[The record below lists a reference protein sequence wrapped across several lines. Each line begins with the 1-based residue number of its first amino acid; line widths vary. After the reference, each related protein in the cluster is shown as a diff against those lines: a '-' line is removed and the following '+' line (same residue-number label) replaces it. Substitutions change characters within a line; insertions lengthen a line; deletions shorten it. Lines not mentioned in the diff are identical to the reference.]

1 MMSARDSSNCV
12 PPSGRTAWSVTEA
25 VIPKI
30 QYLINKDQQSLQ
42 RVAPMIFVAL
52 WSTGFVVARYATTD
66 AGPLTFLCI
75 RMFVAA
81 GLLWLCAT
89 ALRAPRM
96 TRSDWSAASIVG
108 IFMHAI
114 YLGGVFVA
122 IDNGLPSG
130 LSALIAGLHPVATS
144 VAARVFL
151 REQLSRKQIVGVF
164 LGLIGVCTVVIEK
177 LDAADGGV
185 TIAAMIAMMISI
197 FGLSVGTLVQRA
209 LGKEMPL
216 LRGTATQ
223 YLASGVVL
231 AVASGFSESW
241 RFEITGNTL
250 FSLLWAV
257 VVLSLGAVLLMMT
270 LLARHTAA
278 KVSSLFFLTP
288 ALSTIEG
295 AILFGERLGVL
306 ALVGFGIAIFGV
318 RMTMQP
324 TNAAPEVSTA

>member
-1 MMSARDSSNCV
+1 MSNN
-12 PPSGRTAWSVTEA
+12 
-25 VIPKI
+25 
-30 QYLINKDQQSLQ
+30 QQQSLA
-42 RVAPMIFVAL
+42 RVAPAIFVAL

-66 AGPLTFLCI
+66 AGPLTFLCV
-75 RMFVAA
+75 RMFIAA
-81 GLLWLCAT
+81 GLLWLIAT
-89 ALRAPRM
+89 AMRAPRM
-96 TRSDWSAASIVG
+96 ARSDWSAATIVG

-122 IDNGLPSG
+122 IDLGLPSG

-164 LGLIGVCTVVIEK
+164 LGLVGVCAVVVEK

-185 TIAAMIAMMISI
+185 TTGAMIAMAISI
-197 FGLSVGTLVQRA
+197 IGLTIGTLVQRA

-231 AVASGFSESW
+231 AVASGFSEQW
-241 RFEITGNTL
+241 Q
-250 FSLLWAV
+250 FSLTRYTVFSMLWAV

-295 AILFGERLGVL
+295 AILFDERLGVL
-306 ALVGFGIAIFGV
+306 AVVGLVIAIFGV
-318 RMTMQP
+318 RMTMQ
-324 TNAAPEVSTA
+324 TAAATPDASTA

>member
-1 MMSARDSSNCV
+1 M
-12 PPSGRTAWSVTEA
+12 
-25 VIPKI
+25 
-30 QYLINKDQQSLQ
+30 
-42 RVAPMIFVAL
+42 
-52 WSTGFVVARYATTD
+52 VARYATKD
-66 AGPLTFLCI
+66 AGPLTFLGV
-75 RMFVAA
+75 RMFIAA
-81 GLLWLCAT
+81 GLLWLIAT
-89 ALRAPRM
+89 AMRAPRM
-96 TRSDWSAASIVG
+96 TRTDWSAASIVG
-108 IFMHAI
+108 VFMHAI

-151 REQLSRKQIVGVF
+151 REQLTRKQIYGVCLGVVGV
-164 LGLIGVCTVVIEK
+164 LAVVIEK
-177 LDAADGGV
+177 LQDASGGV
-185 TIAAMIAMMISI
+185 TKTAMIAMMISI
-197 FGLSVGTLVQRA
+197 FGLTIGTLVQRA

-231 AVASGFSESW
+231 AIASGFSESW
-241 RFEITGNTL
+241 RFEITSNTVL
-250 FSLLWAV
+250 SMLWAV

-295 AILFGERLGVL
+295 AILFDERLGVL
-306 ALVGFGIAIFGV
+306 AVVGLVIAIIGV
-318 RMTMQP
+318 RLTMQ
-324 TNAAPEVSTA
+324 STAATPDASTA

>member
-1 MMSARDSSNCV
+1 M
-12 PPSGRTAWSVTEA
+12 
-25 VIPKI
+25 
-30 QYLINKDQQSLQ
+30 
-42 RVAPMIFVAL
+42 
-52 WSTGFVVARYATTD
+52 VARYATTD
-66 AGPLTFLCI
+66 AGPLTFLGV
-75 RMFVAA
+75 RMFIAA
-81 GLLWLCAT
+81 GLLWLIAT
-89 ALRAPRM
+89 AMHAPRM
-96 TRSDWSAASIVG
+96 TRSDWSAATIVG
-108 IFMHAI
+108 VFMHAI

-122 IDNGLPSG
+122 IDLGLPSG

-164 LGLIGVCTVVIEK
+164 LGLVGVCAVVIEK

-185 TIAAMIAMMISI
+185 TTAAMIAMIISI
-197 FGLSVGTLVQRA
+197 FGLTIGTLVQRA

-241 RFEITGNTL
+241 RFEITSNTV
-250 FSLLWAV
+250 FSMLWAV

-295 AILFGERLGVL
+295 AILFGERLGAL
-306 ALVGFGIAIFGV
+306 AFVGLVIAIFGV
-318 RMTMQP
+318 RMTMQTAAATP
-324 TNAAPEVSTA
+324 DASNA

>member
-1 MMSARDSSNCV
+1 M
-12 PPSGRTAWSVTEA
+12 
-25 VIPKI
+25 
-30 QYLINKDQQSLQ
+30 
-42 RVAPMIFVAL
+42 
-52 WSTGFVVARYATTD
+52 VARYATKD
-66 AGPLTFLCI
+66 AGPLTFVCV
-75 RMFVAA
+75 RMFIAA
-81 GLLWLCAT
+81 GLLWLIAT
-89 ALRAPRM
+89 AMRAPRM
-96 TRSDWSAASIVG
+96 TRSDWSAATIVG
-108 IFMHAI
+108 VFMHAI

-151 REQLSRKQIVGVF
+151 REQLSRKQIIGVF
-164 LGLIGVCTVVIEK
+164 LGLVGVCAVVIEK

-185 TIAAMIAMMISI
+185 TTAAMIAMMISI
-197 FGLSVGTLVQRA
+197 CGLTVGTLVQRA

-270 LLARHTAA
+270 LLARHTAT

-295 AILFGERLGVL
+295 GILFGERLGAL
-306 ALVGFGIAIFGV
+306 ALVGLVVAIFGV
-318 RMTMQP
+318 RMTMQ
-324 TNAAPEVSTA
+324 TTATTHDASTA

>member
-1 MMSARDSSNCV
+1 M
-12 PPSGRTAWSVTEA
+12 
-25 VIPKI
+25 
-30 QYLINKDQQSLQ
+30 
-42 RVAPMIFVAL
+42 
-52 WSTGFVVARYATTD
+52 VARYATKD
-66 AGPLTFLCI
+66 AGPLTFLCV
-75 RMFVAA
+75 RMFIAA
-81 GLLWLCAT
+81 GLLWLIAT
-89 ALRAPRM
+89 AMRAPRM
-96 TRSDWSAASIVG
+96 TRSDWSAATIVG
-108 IFMHAI
+108 VFMHAI

-122 IDNGLPSG
+122 IDLGLPSG

-164 LGLIGVCTVVIEK
+164 LGLVGVCAVVIEK

-185 TIAAMIAMMISI
+185 TTGAMIAMMISI
-197 FGLSVGTLVQRA
+197 FGLTIGTLVQRA
-209 LGKEMPL
+209 LGKQMPL

-241 RFEITGNTL
+241 RFEITSNTV
-250 FSLLWAV
+250 FSMLWAV

-295 AILFGERLGVL
+295 AILFGERLGAL
-306 ALVGFGIAIFGV
+306 ALVGLVIAIFGV
-318 RMTMQP
+318 RLTMQ
-324 TNAAPEVSTA
+324 TTAATPDASTA

>member
-1 MMSARDSSNCV
+1 M
-12 PPSGRTAWSVTEA
+12 
-25 VIPKI
+25 
-30 QYLINKDQQSLQ
+30 
-42 RVAPMIFVAL
+42 
-52 WSTGFVVARYATTD
+52 VARYATTD
-66 AGPLTFLCI
+66 AGPLTFLCV
-75 RMFVAA
+75 RMFIAA
-81 GLLWLCAT
+81 GLLWLIAT
-89 ALRAPRM
+89 GLRAPRM
-96 TRSDWSAASIVG
+96 ARSDWSAATIVG

-122 IDNGLPSG
+122 IDLGLPSG

-164 LGLIGVCTVVIEK
+164 LGLVGVCAVVIEK

-185 TIAAMIAMMISI
+185 TTGAMIAMMVSI
-197 FGLSVGTLVQRA
+197 LGLTVGTLVQRA
-209 LGKEMPL
+209 FGKEMPL

-231 AVASGFSESW
+231 AVASGFSEQW
-241 RFEITGNTL
+241 Q
-250 FSLLWAV
+250 FSLTRYTVFSMLWAV

-295 AILFGERLGVL
+295 AILFDERLGAL
-306 ALVGFGIAIFGV
+306 ALVGLVIAIFGV
-318 RMTMQP
+318 RLTMQ
-324 TNAAPEVSTA
+324 TSAATPDASTA

>member
-1 MMSARDSSNCV
+1 M
-12 PPSGRTAWSVTEA
+12 
-25 VIPKI
+25 
-30 QYLINKDQQSLQ
+30 
-42 RVAPMIFVAL
+42 
-52 WSTGFVVARYATTD
+52 VARYATKD
-66 AGPLTFLCI
+66 AGPLTFLCV
-75 RMFVAA
+75 RMFIAA
-81 GLLWLCAT
+81 GLLWLIAT
-89 ALRAPRM
+89 AMRAPRM
-96 TRSDWSAASIVG
+96 MRSDWSAATIVG
-108 IFMHAI
+108 VFMHAI

-151 REQLSRKQIVGVF
+151 REQLSRKQIIGVF
-164 LGLIGVCTVVIEK
+164 LGLVGVCAVVIEK

-185 TIAAMIAMMISI
+185 TTAAMIAMMISI
-197 FGLSVGTLVQRA
+197 CGLTVGTLVQRA

-270 LLARHTAA
+270 LLARHTAT

-295 AILFGERLGVL
+295 GILFGERLGAL
-306 ALVGFGIAIFGV
+306 ALVGLVVAIFGV
-318 RMTMQP
+318 RMTMQ
-324 TNAAPEVSTA
+324 TTAATPDASTA

>member
-1 MMSARDSSNCV
+1 LSNN
-12 PPSGRTAWSVTEA
+12 
-25 VIPKI
+25 
-30 QYLINKDQQSLQ
+30 QQQSLA
-42 RVAPMIFVAL
+42 RVAPAIFVAL
-52 WSTGFVVARYATTD
+52 WSTGFVVARYATTG
-66 AGPLTFLCI
+66 AGPLTFLCV
-75 RMFVAA
+75 RMFIAA
-81 GLLWLCAT
+81 GLLWLIAT
-89 ALRAPRM
+89 GLRAPRM
-96 TRSDWSAASIVG
+96 TRGDWSAATIVG
-108 IFMHAI
+108 VFMHAI

-122 IDNGLPSG
+122 IDLGLPSG

-164 LGLIGVCTVVIEK
+164 LGLVGVCAVVIEK

-185 TIAAMIAMMISI
+185 TTGAMIAMMVSI
-197 FGLSVGTLVQRA
+197 FGLTVGTLVQRA
-209 LGKEMPL
+209 FGKEMPL

-241 RFEITGNTL
+241 RFEITSNTV
-250 FSLLWAV
+250 FSMLWAV
-257 VVLSLGAVLLMMT
+257 FVLSLGAVLLMMT

-295 AILFGERLGVL
+295 AILFDERLGAL
-306 ALVGFGIAIFGV
+306 ALIGLVIAIIGV
-318 RMTMQP
+318 RLTMQ
-324 TNAAPEVSTA
+324 TAAATPDASTA

>member
-1 MMSARDSSNCV
+1 MSNN
-12 PPSGRTAWSVTEA
+12 
-25 VIPKI
+25 
-30 QYLINKDQQSLQ
+30 QQQSLA
-42 RVAPMIFVAL
+42 RVAPAIFVAL

-66 AGPLTFLCI
+66 AGPLTFLCV
-75 RMFVAA
+75 RMFIAA
-81 GLLWLCAT
+81 GLLWLIAT
-89 ALRAPRM
+89 GLRAPRM
-96 TRSDWSAASIVG
+96 ARSDWSAATIVG

-122 IDNGLPSG
+122 IDLGLPSG

-164 LGLIGVCTVVIEK
+164 LGLVGVCAVVIEK
-177 LDAADGGV
+177 LDATDSGV
-185 TIAAMIAMMISI
+185 TTGAMIAMMVSI
-197 FGLSVGTLVQRA
+197 LGLTVGTLVQRA
-209 LGKEMPL
+209 FGKEMPL

-241 RFEITGNTL
+241 RFEITSNTV
-250 FSLLWAV
+250 FSMLWAV
-257 VVLSLGAVLLMMT
+257 FVLSLGAVLLMMT

-288 ALSTIEG
+288 ALSTIEV
-295 AILFGERLGVL
+295 AILFDERLGAL
-306 ALVGFGIAIFGV
+306 ALVGLVIAIFGV
-318 RMTMQP
+318 RLTMQ
-324 TNAAPEVSTA
+324 TAAATPDASTA

>member
-1 MMSARDSSNCV
+1 M
-12 PPSGRTAWSVTEA
+12 
-25 VIPKI
+25 
-30 QYLINKDQQSLQ
+30 
-42 RVAPMIFVAL
+42 
-52 WSTGFVVARYATTD
+52 VARYATTD
-66 AGPLTFLCI
+66 AGPLTFLGV
-75 RMFVAA
+75 RMFIAA
-81 GLLWLCAT
+81 GLLWLIAT
-89 ALRAPRM
+89 AMRAPRM
-96 TRSDWSAASIVG
+96 TRSDWSAATIVG

-164 LGLIGVCTVVIEK
+164 LGLVGVCAVVIEK
-177 LDAADGGV
+177 LDAANSGV
-185 TIAAMIAMMISI
+185 TTTAMIAMVVSI
-197 FGLSVGTLVQRA
+197 FGLTVGTLVQRA
-209 LGKEMPL
+209 FGKEMPL

-241 RFEITGNTL
+241 RFEITRYTV
-250 FSLLWAV
+250 FSMLWAV

-295 AILFGERLGVL
+295 AILFDERLGAL
-306 ALVGFGIAIFGV
+306 ALVGLVIAIFGV
-318 RMTMQP
+318 RMTMQ
-324 TNAAPEVSTA
+324 TTAATPDASTA

>member
-1 MMSARDSSNCV
+1 MSSN
-12 PPSGRTAWSVTEA
+12 
-25 VIPKI
+25 
-30 QYLINKDQQSLQ
+30 QQQSLE
-42 RVAPMIFVAL
+42 RVAPAIFVAL

-66 AGPLTFLCI
+66 AGPLTFLCV
-75 RMFVAA
+75 RMFLAA
-81 GLLWLCAT
+81 GLLWLIAT

-96 TRSDWSAASIVG
+96 TRSDWSAATIVG
-108 IFMHAI
+108 VFMHAI

-122 IDNGLPSG
+122 INLGLPSG

-164 LGLIGVCTVVIEK
+164 LGLVGVCAVVVEK
-177 LDAADGGV
+177 LEAVDGGV
-185 TIAAMIAMMISI
+185 TTGAMIAMMVSI
-197 FGLSVGTLVQRA
+197 LGLTVGTLVQRA
-209 LGKEMPL
+209 LGKDMPL

-231 AVASGFSESW
+231 SVASGLSESW
-241 RFEITGNTL
+241 KFEITGNTV
-250 FSLLWAV
+250 FSMLWAV
-257 VVLSLGAVLLMMT
+257 IVLSLGAVLLMMT

-295 AILFGERLGVL
+295 AILFGERIGAL
-306 ALVGFGIAIFGV
+306 ALTGLVIAIFGV
-318 RMTMQP
+318 RLTMQTTAATP
-324 TNAAPEVSTA
+324 DTSIVAAPDASTA

>member
-1 MMSARDSSNCV
+1 MSSN
-12 PPSGRTAWSVTEA
+12 
-25 VIPKI
+25 
-30 QYLINKDQQSLQ
+30 QQQSLE
-42 RVAPMIFVAL
+42 RVAPAIFVAL

-66 AGPLTFLCI
+66 AGPLTFLCV
-75 RMFVAA
+75 RMFLAA
-81 GLLWLCAT
+81 GLLWLIAT

-96 TRSDWSAASIVG
+96 TRSDWSAATIVG
-108 IFMHAI
+108 VFMHAI

-122 IDNGLPSG
+122 INLGLPSG

-164 LGLIGVCTVVIEK
+164 LGLVGVCAVVVEK
-177 LDAADGGV
+177 LEAVDGGV
-185 TIAAMIAMMISI
+185 TTGAMIAMMVSI
-197 FGLSVGTLVQRA
+197 LGLTVGTLVQRA

-231 AVASGFSESW
+231 AVASGVGESW
-241 RFEITGNTL
+241 RFEFTKNTV
-250 FSLLWAV
+250 FSMLWAV
-257 VVLSLGAVLLMMT
+257 IVLSLGAVLLMMT

-278 KVSSLFFLTP
+278 RVSSLFFLTP

-306 ALVGFGIAIFGV
+306 ALTGLVIAIFGV
-318 RMTMQP
+318 RMTMQTSAATP
-324 TNAAPEVSTA
+324 DASIVAAPDASTA

>member
-1 MMSARDSSNCV
+1 MSNN
-12 PPSGRTAWSVTEA
+12 
-25 VIPKI
+25 
-30 QYLINKDQQSLQ
+30 QQQSLA
-42 RVAPMIFVAL
+42 RVAPAIFVAL
-52 WSTGFVVARYATTD
+52 WSTGFVVARYATKD
-66 AGPLTFLCI
+66 AGPLTFLCV
-75 RMFVAA
+75 RMFIAA
-81 GLLWLCAT
+81 GLLWLIAT
-89 ALRAPRM
+89 AMRAPRM
-96 TRSDWSAASIVG
+96 MRSDWSAATIVG
-108 IFMHAI
+108 VFMHAI

-122 IDNGLPSG
+122 IDLGLPSG

-164 LGLIGVCTVVIEK
+164 LGLVGVCAVVIEK

-185 TIAAMIAMMISI
+185 TTGAMIAMVISI
-197 FGLSVGTLVQRA
+197 FGLTIGTLVQRA

-241 RFEITGNTL
+241 RFEITSNTV
-250 FSLLWAV
+250 FSMLWAV

-295 AILFGERLGVL
+295 AILFDERLGAL
-306 ALVGFGIAIFGV
+306 ALVGLVIAIFGV
-318 RMTMQP
+318 RMTMQTAAATP
-324 TNAAPEVSTA
+324 DASNA

>member
-1 MMSARDSSNCV
+1 LSN
-12 PPSGRTAWSVTEA
+12 S
-25 VIPKI
+25 
-30 QYLINKDQQSLQ
+30 QQQSLA
-42 RVAPMIFVAL
+42 RVAPAIFVAL

-66 AGPLTFLCI
+66 AGPLTFLSV
-75 RMFVAA
+75 RMFIAA
-81 GLLWLCAT
+81 GLLWLIAT
-89 ALRAPRM
+89 GLRAPRM
-96 TRSDWSAASIVG
+96 ARSDWSAATIVG

-122 IDNGLPSG
+122 IDLGLPSG

-164 LGLIGVCTVVIEK
+164 LGLVGVCAVVIEK
-177 LDAADGGV
+177 LGVSNGGV
-185 TIAAMIAMMISI
+185 TTAAMIAMMVSI
-197 FGLSVGTLVQRA
+197 FGLTVGTLVQRA
-209 LGKEMPL
+209 FGKEMPL

-231 AVASGFSESW
+231 AIASWLSESW
-241 RFEITGNTL
+241 RFEVTSNTV
-250 FSLLWAV
+250 FSMLWAV

-295 AILFGERLGVL
+295 AILFDERLGVL
-306 ALVGFGIAIFGV
+306 ALVGLVIAIFGV
-318 RMTMQP
+318 RMTMQTSAA
-324 TNAAPEVSTA
+324 TNSAERLSKVT

>member
-1 MMSARDSSNCV
+1 M
-12 PPSGRTAWSVTEA
+12 
-25 VIPKI
+25 
-30 QYLINKDQQSLQ
+30 
-42 RVAPMIFVAL
+42 
-52 WSTGFVVARYATTD
+52 VARYATID
-66 AGPLTFLCI
+66 AGPLTFLSV

-81 GLLWLCAT
+81 GLLWLIAIL
-89 ALRAPRM
+89 LRAPRM
-96 TRSDWSAASIVG
+96 MRTDWSAATIVG
-108 IFMHAI
+108 VFMHAI

-151 REQLSRKQIVGVF
+151 GENLSRQQIVGVF
-164 LGLIGVCTVVIEK
+164 LGLFGVCAVVIEK
-177 LDAADGGV
+177 LEVADGGV
-185 TIAAMIAMMISI
+185 TAIAMIAMAISV
-197 FGLSVGTLVQRA
+197 FGLTVGTLVQRA

-241 RFEITGNTL
+241 QFEITSNSI

-270 LLARHTAA
+270 LLARHSAA

-288 ALSTIEG
+288 ALSAIE
-295 AILFGERLGVL
+295 ASILFGERLGWL
-306 ALVGFGIAIFGV
+306 AVAGLVVAIFGV
-318 RMTMQP
+318 RLTMRP
-324 TNAAPEVSTA
+324 TTLAPDASTA

>member
-1 MMSARDSSNCV
+1 M
-12 PPSGRTAWSVTEA
+12 
-25 VIPKI
+25 
-30 QYLINKDQQSLQ
+30 
-42 RVAPMIFVAL
+42 
-52 WSTGFVVARYATTD
+52 VARYATTD
-66 AGPLTFLCI
+66 AGPLTFLGV
-75 RMFVAA
+75 RMFIAA
-81 GLLWLCAT
+81 GLLWLIAT
-89 ALRAPRM
+89 AMHAPRM
-96 TRSDWSAASIVG
+96 TRSDWSAATIVG
-108 IFMHAI
+108 VFMHAI

-122 IDNGLPSG
+122 IDLGLPSG

-164 LGLIGVCTVVIEK
+164 LGLVGVCAVVIEK

-185 TIAAMIAMMISI
+185 TTGAMIAMMISI
-197 FGLSVGTLVQRA
+197 FGLTIGTLVQRA

-241 RFEITGNTL
+241 RFEITSNTV
-250 FSLLWAV
+250 FSMLWAV

-295 AILFGERLGVL
+295 AILFDERLGAL
-306 ALVGFGIAIFGV
+306 ALVGLVIAIFGV
-318 RMTMQP
+318 RMTMQTAAATP
-324 TNAAPEVSTA
+324 DASNA